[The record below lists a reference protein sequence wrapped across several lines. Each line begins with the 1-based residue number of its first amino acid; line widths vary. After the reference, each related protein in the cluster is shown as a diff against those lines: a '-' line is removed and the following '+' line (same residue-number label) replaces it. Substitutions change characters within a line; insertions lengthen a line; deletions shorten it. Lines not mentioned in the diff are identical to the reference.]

1 MRFEF
6 PKIYPIL
13 DSSFIPATGRAEFL
27 DTLGR
32 GLAQAG
38 IRLLEY
44 RNKNGVEA
52 EILSDAAILRQALP
66 AGKVKLILDD
76 RADLVD
82 RISFDGVHVDDG
94 DLSPTEARKLLGPD
108 KIIGTFAGNLTLI
121 PGILS
126 QPADYFAVGPVW
138 DTVTKKTTLP
148 SIGPD
153 GVRYLRQIM
162 GPTVTITAAGGI
174 KLEKA
179 PEVLAAG
186 ATAVSVVGG
195 IFRTSDPVAEF
206 RRWAEKLKY

>member
-13 DSSFIPATGRAEFL
+13 DSSFIPTTGRAEFL
-27 DTLGR
+27 DRLGR
-32 GLAQAG
+32 GLAEAG

-44 RNKNGVEA
+44 RNKNGAKA
-52 EILSDAAILRQALP
+52 EIVADAAVLRQALP

-76 RADLVD
+76 RVDLVET
-82 RISFDGVHVDDG
+82 IGFDGAHVDDG

-121 PGILS
+121 PGILE

-148 SIGPD
+148 SIGPE
-153 GVRYLRQIM
+153 GVRHLRQIV
-162 GPTVTITAAGGI
+162 GPSVTITAAGGI

-195 IFRTSDPVAEF
+195 IFRTPDPVAEF
-206 RRWAEKLKY
+206 RRWAETLNY